1 MRCRLVGMSLV
12 LFFTPF
18 PVSARVIHVN
28 DCLFTIGSFCPI
40 ESVGFTIVGILLL
53 SAVGYALRSIFRM
66 FGGVDKRGYSPSP
79 AEKIAYIANE
89 LLKQLDLSAAIE
101 KAQNSAR
108 LATERGDHD
117 VAFVWKQVEM
127 HLAQSST
134 KM

>member
-1 MRCRLVGMSLV
+1 
-12 LFFTPF
+12 
-18 PVSARVIHVN
+18 
-28 DCLFTIGSFCPI
+28 
-40 ESVGFTIVGILLL
+40 
-53 SAVGYALRSIFRM
+53 M